1 LKCEYCDGA
10 IIYKLG
16 NSVEPGRTVCMAC
29 GREPKLETEVMSNQ
43 LDYGREEKV
52 KALLKTHSIREITK
66 ETGVAKNTIARIRNE
81 NLTDEEKIELKKI
94 VNVKGRNKREL
105 EKEKPKG
112 KEEKMEE
119 ETKVCSK
126 CNLPKSL
133 DEFNK
138 NKSISDGLEYHC
150 RECKKKQAAAY
161 RKKKKPG
168 KDFPKGGRSDVKAIA
183 KGKRKKQKTGDSK
196 PVPQTVAEGILLD
209 QQLIK
214 AIKRSVAKEIV
225 GIIEER
231 FA

>member
-1 LKCEYCDGA
+1 MKCKHCGGA
-10 IIYKLG
+10 VIYQSG
-16 NSVEPGRTVCMAC
+16 NSVNPGRLVCMAC
-29 GREPKLETEVMSNQ
+29 GRE
-43 LDYGREEKV
+43 
-52 KALLKTHSIREITK
+52 
-66 ETGVAKNTIARIRNE
+66 
-81 NLTDEEKIELKKI
+81 
-94 VNVKGRNKREL
+94 
-105 EKEKPKG
+105 PKG

-133 DEFNK
+133 DEFSK

-150 RECKKKQAAAY
+150 RECRSKSAAVY
-161 RKKKKPG
+161 RKKKKTG
-168 KDFPKGGRSDVKAIA
+168 NDFPKGRDSEGKAIA
-183 KGKRKKQKTGDSK
+183 KGKRKKRKKRKTVDSK
-196 PVPQTVAEGILLD
+196 PAPQAVAEGILLD